1 MAITFRA
8 NKGQALTYNEMDTN
22 FGSFFYSSSVSNG
35 GNTLN
40 LHYKDS
46 SAVPINEATH
56 QISLVTSL
64 AGGPDKRVAFF
75 SSSAL
80 TTSEGFIVDNGK
92 VGINVNESTDTPL
105 TYQLEVSGSIRASQG
120 VFANS
125 DERLKDNINTI
136 ENALDKVG
144 TLRGVE
150 FNWTGDFDTQIGVI
164 AQEVETV
171 LPEVVSEDALG
182 IKSVAYGNMVGLLIE
197 AIKEQQAR
205 IDALEERLNANNT

>member
-35 GNTLN
+35 GSTLN
-40 LHYKDS
+40 LHYRDS
-46 SAVPINEATH
+46 SAVPINETAH
-56 QISLVTSL
+56 EISLITSL
-64 AGGPDKRVAFF
+64 AGGVNRRIPFYSGSDA
-75 SSSAL
+75 
-80 TTSEGFIVDNGK
+80 GFGTVNGFLVDNGK

-136 ENALDKVG
+136 ENALDKVD

-164 AQEVETV
+164 AQEVKEV
-171 LPEVVSEDALG
+171 LPEVVEQDNIGHYQVNYSA
-182 IKSVAYGNMVGLLIE
+182 IVPVLIE
-197 AIKEQQAR
+197 AIKELKNE
-205 IDALEERLNANNT
+205 IEELKTNK

>member
-35 GNTLN
+35 GSTLN
-40 LHYKDS
+40 LHYRDS
-46 SAVPINEATH
+46 SAVPINETAH
-56 QISLVTSL
+56 EISLITSL
-64 AGGPDKRVAFF
+64 AGGVNRRIPFYSGSDA
-75 SSSAL
+75 
-80 TTSEGFIVDNGK
+80 GFGTVNGFLVDNGK
-92 VGINVNESTDTPL
+92 VGINVNESTDIPL

-136 ENALDKVG
+136 ENALDKVD

-164 AQEVETV
+164 AQEVKEV
-171 LPEVVSEDALG
+171 LPEVVEQDNIGHYQVNYSA
-182 IKSVAYGNMVGLLIE
+182 IVPVLIE
-197 AIKEQQAR
+197 AIKELKNE
-205 IDALEERLNANNT
+205 IEELKTNK

>member
-136 ENALDKVG
+136 ENALDKVD

-164 AQEVETV
+164 AQEVKEV
-171 LPEVVSEDALG
+171 LPEVVEQDNIGHYQVNYSA
-182 IKSVAYGNMVGLLIE
+182 IVPVLIE
-197 AIKEQQAR
+197 AIKELKNE
-205 IDALEERLNANNT
+205 IEELKNNK

>member
-35 GNTLN
+35 GSTLN
-40 LHYKDS
+40 LHYRDS
-46 SAVPINEATH
+46 NAVPINETAH
-56 QISLVTSL
+56 EISLITSL
-64 AGGPDKRVAFF
+64 SGGVNRRIPFYSGSAGFGTVN
-75 SSSAL
+75 
-80 TTSEGFIVDNGK
+80 GFLVDNGK

-136 ENALDKVG
+136 ENALDKVD

-164 AQEVETV
+164 AQEVKEV
-171 LPEVVSEDALG
+171 LPEVVEQDNIGHYQVNYSA
-182 IKSVAYGNMVGLLIE
+182 IVPVLIE
-197 AIKEQQAR
+197 AIKELKNE
-205 IDALEERLNANNT
+205 IEELKTNK

>member
-136 ENALDKVG
+136 ENALDKVDK
-144 TLRGVE
+144 LRGVE

-164 AQEVETV
+164 AQEVKEV
-171 LPEVVSEDALG
+171 LPEVVEQDNIGHYQVNYSA
-182 IKSVAYGNMVGLLIE
+182 IVPVLIE
-197 AIKEQQAR
+197 AIKELKNE
-205 IDALEERLNANNT
+205 IEELKNNK

>member
-64 AGGPDKRVAFF
+64 AGGPDNRIAFF

-80 TTSEGFIVDNGK
+80 TSREGFIVDNGK

-144 TLRGVE
+144 ILRGVE

-164 AQEVETV
+164 AQEVKEV
-171 LPEVVSEDALG
+171 LPEVVEQDNIGHYQVNYSA
-182 IKSVAYGNMVGLLIE
+182 IVPVLIE
-197 AIKEQQAR
+197 AIKELKNE
-205 IDALEERLNANNT
+205 IEELKNNK